1 MNYPPP
7 SQSPPS
13 LKCLAQTRL
22 QAGVS
27 TGFLVQSESSSYLF
41 RIQIFPSLLEVCTLP
56 PNQKNVCR
64 IRSQR
69 RGGGLKTPV
78 IVSLFPLKVWD
89 PRRHPEFLSGKGSLS
104 RRRNL
109 KDLHRGINIRLPV
122 RGRVAQTAQQSVGDP
137 GLQLFPALPSS
148 SRGPRLL
155 LPSPRRVA

>member
-7 SQSPPS
+7 FTESPKSEMLGTNTTPS
-13 LKCLAQTRL
+13 WGLNGIFGAVRIFLLPLPYPDLSLPVGSLHTSPKSEKCLQD
-22 QAGVS
+22 
-27 TGFLVQSESSSYLF
+27 
-41 RIQIFPSLLEVCTLP
+41 QIAEE
-56 PNQKNVCR
+56 
-64 IRSQR
+64 
-69 RGGGLKTPV
+69 GGGLKTPV